1 MIYWEILIVF
11 GVLYPL
17 THVKVKGGSVVSS
30 DGKKLYMILVALTLI
45 LTAGLRSSK
54 VGADTVMYQR
64 IFDWA
69 AEGSSFTKEYF
80 SWHGGGTEPLF
91 YFFTYY
97 LSKVVGF
104 NTYLTIVATISIAP
118 VIYVIYKYSRHVYF
132 SLLLYIGFGY
142 FAFAMNGIRQ
152 AIAIGI
158 CMLAFDATIEKK
170 LKKFI
175 ALILIAVLFHKTA
188 LLFVPVY
195 WLANIKNSKDFKYII
210 AISLIAVFV
219 FRTALYKFIN
229 LFARQSF
236 ELASENQGGYRM
248 FLVMLFTLVLGWYYY
263 SRFMK
268 KGDVKRISQQNSL
281 SWLLLLMLSVATLM
295 WPIANLNAE
304 LNRMYYYYHIFVFLY
319 LPNLVKS
326 LNRKERWILII
337 IFTAI
342 SCYYLQSYI
351 IGGELN
357 YSPYILFWK

>member
-1 MIYWEILIVF
+1 MLYWAILIIF
-11 GVLYPL
+11 GALYPL
-17 THVKVKGGSVVSS
+17 THVKVKAGSVVPL
-30 DGKKLYMILVALTLI
+30 DGKKIYMILAALTLI
-45 LTAGLRSSK
+45 LIAGLRSTK

-64 IFDWA
+64 IFGWA
-69 AEGSSFTKEYF
+69 AAGSSFKQEYF
-80 SWHGGGTEPLF
+80 SWHRGGTEPLF

-97 LSKVVGF
+97 LSKIVDF
-104 NTYLTIVATISIAP
+104 NGYLTIVATISIAP
-118 VIYVIYKYSRHVYF
+118 VMYVIYKYSKNVYF

-158 CMLAFDATIEKK
+158 CMLAFDAAIEKK
-170 LKKFI
+170 SKKFI
-175 ALILIAVLFHKTA
+175 ILVLTAVLFHKTA

-195 WLANIKNSKDFKYII
+195 WLANIKNSENFKYII
-210 AISLIAVFV
+210 ATSLVAVFAL
-219 FRTALYKFIN
+219 RTALYKFIN

-236 ELASENQGGYRM
+236 ELASDDQGGYRM
-248 FLVMLFTLVLGWYYY
+248 FLVMLFTLFVGWYYY

-268 KGDVKRISQQNSL
+268 KGDVKRIGQQNSL

-326 LNRKERWILII
+326 LNRKERWLLVIV
-337 IFTAI
+337 FTAI

-357 YSPYILFWK
+357 YSPYVPFWK